1 MSGVV
6 EAIMNPTLVA
16 GIVLGLLVAAWTF
29 VMGFTGWYRDPSLL
43 RLFWLVIPFQIGVL
57 LWGLRKTAPQ
67 AGYGRQVIN
76 GLSISVLAS
85 VIIFGSSLCFTT
97 LVFPN
102 YFQELEA
109 LGRLKMAQAGLS
121 PDRIEALV
129 RLQAPWQ
136 KPLPTA
142 FSGALGTWV
151 TGLVTSLVAA
161 IWLKRKER

>member
-1 MSGVV
+1 
-6 EAIMNPTLVA
+6 MNPTLLA
-16 GIVLGLLVAAWTF
+16 GLVLGLLVATWTF

-43 RLFWLVIPFQIGVL
+43 LLFWLVIPLQIGVL

-76 GLSISVLAS
+76 GLSISVIAS

-97 LVFPN
+97 LVFPH
-102 YFQELEA
+102 YFQELEV

-121 PDRIEALV
+121 PDRIDELV

-142 FSGALGTWV
+142 FSGVFGTWV
-151 TGLVTSLVAA
+151 TGLVTSLLAA
-161 IWLKRKER
+161 IWLRRKER